1 MTKIKNIGL
10 VGISG
15 LALSLILLFIVNFKR
30 TDLLVSFGSKVFK
43 LFNILAIVILVFS
56 LLTIIASVV
65 MFIMNKQKE
74 STLREIETEQA
85 KDPLYEEASVVS
97 KLNTLQERYSLQTSP
112 ESKPYK
118 QAINE
123 ILHQLEEAKTLS
135 SDFAEIVENNSHPI
149 IQNIGNELVSIRV
162 HILGDAKSIYRRAI
176 ILEDYD
182 TIDEKISHNRTLL
195 EDADK
200 LIVEAIRYIDVKS
213 NPTDV
218 DLKNLTE
225 SLKDLMKL
233 I

>member
-97 KLNTLQERYSLQTSP
+97 KLSTLQERYSLQTSP

-123 ILHQLEEAKTLS
+123 ILHQLEEAKTLYRNYYAEHPFTHI
-135 SDFAEIVENNSHPI
+135 SDVPVDVKQVVNTNKCLISLEVQEGNLLITSVIDNLTKGASGQAV
-149 IQNIGNELVSIRV
+149 QNMNLMFGL
-162 HILGDAKSIYRRAI
+162 
-176 ILEDYD
+176 
-182 TIDEKISHNRTLL
+182 DEKTGLGL
-195 EDADK
+195 
-200 LIVEAIRYIDVKS
+200 KS
-213 NPTDV
+213 V
-218 DLKNLTE
+218 G
-225 SLKDLMKL
+225 M
-233 I
+233 

>member
-65 MFIMNKQKE
+65 MFIMNKQ
-74 STLREIETEQA
+74 